1 MNLLHNIV
9 IFIFISQTVINSNSH
24 IEVKKLPKHAG
35 HDKHLCKIIVGDM
48 EEVEKIKRLVYDPK
62 YICGKC
68 GRAANKEEN
77 LCEPQKLVFDIPS

>member
-1 MNLLHNIV
+1 MIL
-9 IFIFISQTVINSNSH
+9 
-24 IEVKKLPKHAG
+24 LPKHAG

-48 EEVEKIKRLVYDPK
+48 EEIEKIKRLVYDPK
-62 YICGKC
+62 YICAKC